1 MTYRAWY
8 KNPNDRLLIRIK
20 MYEILGKSELNFG
33 PAIPKRDEFLLL
45 FRKALLLKDE
55 QLLSELY
62 SLYAERNQGS
72 IIDRLFYLNK
82 SIEIQTKLGIE
93 HFPRIYLRHFPIH
106 LEKNK
111 ANSLFFN
118 ALTNETFL

>member
-1 MTYRAWY
+1 MPTPSNTRILSMTYRAWY

-33 PAIPKRDEFLLL
+33 PAIPKRDVFLLL

-93 HFPRIYLRHFPIH
+93 HFPIH
-106 LEKNK
+106 LEKTK
-111 ANSLFFN
+111 PIVSFSMF
-118 ALTNETFL
+118 